1 MEQQSTNQM
10 VGAEALV
17 RMLQAYKVTHMFGL
31 CGDTSLPLYD
41 VLARQDHG
49 ITHFLTRDERH
60 AAYMADGYA
69 RVSGKPGVCEGPSG
83 GGATYMLPGVVE
95 ANESSI
101 PVLAITSD
109 VATTSRG
116 RYPLTELDQIAV
128 FRPVT
133 KWNASLDDAARL
145 PAMIRQAFRAMTTGR
160 PGAVHLA
167 LPFNTQKSGT
177 DLAEV
182 WAEERHCTFP
192 SERAGPDPDAIAE
205 AAAVLKNARSA
216 VAICGGGPVIAGA
229 FDELK
234 RLADLIE
241 LPIATTVS
249 GQGALAETDSLAVGV
264 VGSNGGNPA
273 TRAVIDGADVV
284 LFIGCRAGSVTT
296 ERWRSPGKD
305 KTILHIDSDAMVIG
319 ANYPTAVA
327 ICADAKLALSA
338 LADALE
344 AGAGVTAQDGIR
356 RAQAAWDAKL
366 ADFAP
371 LAASTET
378 PIRPERVV
386 ATLARLLDDD
396 AVIVADPGTP
406 CPYFS
411 AHYRW
416 PRAGRNFITNRA
428 HGALGY
434 ALAASM
440 GAHAGRP
447 GVKTVAVMGDGS
459 FGFCC
464 GELETL
470 VRYRMP
476 ITCIVFSNATYG
488 WIKAGQNAGFGGRF
502 YNVDFNRT
510 DHAAV
515 ASAFGVKSWRV
526 EDPDDLETV
535 LRQALAHD
543 GPTLVDVISQPLHE
557 AAAPVSEWVA

>member
-1 MEQQSTNQM
+1 MQQTTNQM

-17 RMLQAYKVTHMFGL
+17 RMLQAYKVTDVFGL

-49 ITHFLTRDERH
+49 ITHYLTRDERH

-69 RVSGKPGVCEGPSG
+69 RVTGRPGVCEGPSG

-95 ANESSI
+95 ANESSV

-116 RYPLTELDQIAV
+116 RYPLTELDQTAL

-145 PAMIRQAFRAMTTGR
+145 PATVRQAFRAMTTGR

-167 LPFNTQKSGT
+167 LPFNTQKSAT
-177 DLAEV
+177 DASEI
-182 WAEERHCTFP
+182 WAEERHCSYP
-192 SERAGPDPDAIAE
+192 SEPAGPDPAAIAE
-205 AAAVLKNARSA
+205 VVQILKNAKSA

-229 FDELK
+229 FAELK
-234 RLADLIE
+234 RLAKLIE
-241 LPIATTVS
+241 LPVATTVS
-249 GQGALAETDSLAVGV
+249 GQGAIAETDPLAVGV

-273 TRAVIDGADVV
+273 TRAVVDGADVV
-284 LFIGCRAGSVTT
+284 VFIGCRAGSVTT

-305 KTILHIDSDAMVIG
+305 KTIIHIDSDAMVIG
-319 ANYPTAVA
+319 ANYQTAVA
-327 ICADAKLALSA
+327 ICADARLALAA
-338 LADALE
+338 LGDALE
-344 AGAGVTAQDGIR
+344 AETGLTTQDGIR
-356 RAQAAWDAKL
+356 RAKAAWDAKL
-366 ADFAP
+366 REFAP
-371 LAASTET
+371 LAASNEI

-386 ATLARLLDDD
+386 ASLAGLLDDD
-396 AVIVADPGTP
+396 AIVVADPGTP

-416 PRAGRNFITNRA
+416 PSAGRNFITNRA

-434 ALAASM
+434 ALAAAM
-440 GAHAGRP
+440 GAHVGRP

-476 ITCIVFSNATYG
+476 ITCIVFSNATFG
-488 WIKAGQNAGFGGRF
+488 WIKAGQNAGFGARF

-515 ASAFGVKSWRV
+515 ARAFGVKSWRV
-526 EDPDDLETV
+526 ENPGELEQV